1 MVVRPRKCNPC
12 RRVDTCSAFTLSLR
26 WGCGRWHQAIKPA
39 QAAGYKNRRKIE
51 AMPFDI
57 AFTSS
62 SQFLRAQPW
71 FRHLPEARQAQLIN
85 DVFTRQGKKGEVL
98 LRAGDGV
105 EGWYAV
111 LSGLVKL
118 QSSSGEGRVSAFLGV
133 PDGEWFGEGSAMKP
147 EPRRY
152 DVIALRDTVLF
163 CLPRASFDELLANCL
178 PFNHFLVAHLNKRLG
193 QAMTIIEAGRLRSPE
208 QRVAL
213 YLSRVF
219 WHGRRRL
226 VLSQEELGHLV
237 GLSRQTVNRALKS
250 MEQQGLVSLALGRV
264 TMLDEQ
270 ALTAHA
276 VCADAPLA
284 KAAV

>member
-1 MVVRPRKCNPC
+1 
-12 RRVDTCSAFTLSLR
+12 
-26 WGCGRWHQAIKPA
+26 
-39 QAAGYKNRRKIE
+39 
-51 AMPFDI
+51 MPFD
-57 AFTSS
+57 ADCNPST
-62 SQFLRAQPW
+62 QFLKAQPW
-71 FRHLPEARQAQLIN
+71 FRDLPEAQQAWVTQAVL
-85 DVFTRQGKKGEVL
+85 TRQGKKGEVL
-98 LRAGDGV
+98 LPAGAEV

-118 QSSSGEGRVSAFLGV
+118 QSSSGQGRVSAFIGV
-133 PDGEWFGEGSAMKP
+133 PDGEWFGEGSALKP

-163 CLPRASFDELLANCL
+163 CLPRAVFDELMATCL

-208 QRVAL
+208 ERVAL

-219 WHGRRRL
+219 WPGRRRL
-226 VLSQEELGHLV
+226 VLSQEELGHLC

-264 TMLDEQ
+264 TMLDEH

-276 VCADAPLA
+276 VSGDKLPA
-284 KAAV
+284 

>member
-1 MVVRPRKCNPC
+1 M
-12 RRVDTCSAFTLSLR
+12 TF
-26 WGCGRWHQAIKPA
+26 AIACTP
-39 QAAGYKNRRKIE
+39 
-51 AMPFDI
+51 
-57 AFTSS
+57 S
-62 SQFLRAQPW
+62 SQFVEAQPW
-71 FRHLPEARQAQLIN
+71 FRDLSEAQQAVVLQS
-85 DVFTRQGKKGEVL
+85 VFSRPGKKGDVL
-98 LRAGDGV
+98 LRAGDAV

-118 QSSSGEGRVSAFLGV
+118 QSSSSQGRLSAFLGV

-152 DVIALRDTVLF
+152 DVIALRDTELF
-163 CLPRASFDELLANCL
+163 CLPRAVFDELLDNCL

-213 YLSRVF
+213 YLSRIF
-219 WHGRRRL
+219 WPGRKRL

-270 ALTAHA
+270 ALSAYA
-276 VCADAPLA
+276 VCKDVRA
-284 KAAV
+284 